1 MSKHFE
7 RRFPDPLRLPG
18 EGTTA
23 RKVYDALRKGEPVRL
38 LDYVGRGISSRLV
51 GSLKDVY
58 NCEIRPAGHGLYILV
73 GRYRGV
79 TLIPLS
85 ELKEDQ

>member
-1 MSKHFE
+1 MDKHFK
-7 RRFPDPLRLPG
+7 RRFPDPLRVPG
-18 EGTTA
+18 AGTIA
-23 RKVYDALRKGEPVRL
+23 RTVYDALRKGEPVRL
-38 LDYVGRGISSRLV
+38 SDYVGRGISSRLV
-51 GSLKDVY
+51 NSLKDVY

-85 ELKEDQ
+85 GLKEDQ